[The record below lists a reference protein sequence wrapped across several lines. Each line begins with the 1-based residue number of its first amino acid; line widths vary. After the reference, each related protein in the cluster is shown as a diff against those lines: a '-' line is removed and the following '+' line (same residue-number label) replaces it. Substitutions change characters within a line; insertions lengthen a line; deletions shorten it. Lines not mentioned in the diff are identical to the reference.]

1 MAWHLERVEIRNITL
16 RIRIEKDES
25 VHTLKDLVFKGLGS
39 TEEGLSLEELTEIAV
54 GLVFDRLAK
63 LVDST
68 VTREL
73 LSSAALDLLPQT
85 WGAALTSRVEVAESK
100 IDRELGRIQRD
111 LEAVPGKLGEKL
123 ERLLPPFS
131 GKD

>member
-1 MAWHLERVEIRNITL
+1 M
-16 RIRIEKDES
+16 K
-25 VHTLKDLVFKGLGS
+25 
-39 TEEGLSLEELTEIAV
+39 ELTEIAV
-54 GLVFDRLAK
+54 GLVFDQFAK

-73 LSSAALDLLPQT
+73 LSSAALDLMPQT
-85 WGAALTSRVEVAESK
+85 WDAALISRVEVTESK

-111 LEAVPGKLGEKL
+111 LEAAPGKLGEKL

>member
-1 MAWHLERVEIRNITL
+1 M
-16 RIRIEKDES
+16 
-25 VHTLKDLVFKGLGS
+25 
-39 TEEGLSLEELTEIAV
+39 EIAL
-54 GLVFDRLAK
+54 GLVFDQLAT

-73 LSSAALDLLPQT
+73 LSSTALDLLPQSLH
-85 WGAALTSRVEVAESK
+85 AELISSVEELESK

-123 ERLLPPFS
+123 ERLLPPLS